1 MNQATPGPWHVM
13 VCEGDV
19 TVRTAGSRLILA
31 DVRHPGKVLTN
42 DHREQIANAQQMA
55 EAPRMLRALTA
66 LLASYYDKDEG
77 PSIVPYF
84 CAGKDSVVRA
94 QWVAAR
100 EAVEAALLPFADPSP
115 GPKGR
120 PSQVQRFY
128 QESAKI
134 GGLNALMSEMVA
146 NGDITNAELAALIE
160 KRPAVYGRFAGF
172 VGTLPQ

>member
-1 MNQATPGPWHVM
+1 MNQATPGPWFAM
-13 VCEGDV
+13 VCEGGV

-42 DHREQIANAQQMA
+42 NHREQIANAQLMA
-55 EAPRMLRALTA
+55 EAPRMLEALTA
-66 LLASYYDKDEG
+66 LLASYYDKQAG

-84 CAGKDSVVRA
+84 CAGKDSEVHA

-120 PSQVQRFY
+120 PTQLFY

-160 KRPAVYGRFAGF
+160 KRRAVYGRFAGF
-172 VGTLPQ
+172 VGTLPK